1 MTTYLDQPMPIDDHR
16 RYELK
21 RRHVHTNSRTRLI
34 IFLQRLIKCIC
45 NKLSCTWRLNEGEK
59 LRQGIIPMNSNGNS
73 NHVKVLVLGSGPA
86 GLSAALYAARAELA
100 SVVLTGIQL
109 GGQAALTY
117 AIENYPGFPEGV
129 GGAQLGE
136 LFQKQAEH
144 FGAKVEFDTASEV
157 DLSKRPFIV
166 KADSGEYAA
175 DTIIVSTGADP
186 NKLKV
191 PGEEELTGRGVSYCA
206 TCDGWFFKDKKVI
219 IVGGGD
225 SALEEAL
232 FITRYAS
239 SVTVI
244 HRRAEFR
251 ASTLLQKRAKEHP
264 KMNFIMNTVVTE
276 VIGTEK
282 VEAVRLKNIQTGDET
297 IFETDGVFIFIG
309 HTPNT
314 QMFKGQLEMDNLG
327 YIKVDDKMQTSK
339 AGVFAAGE
347 AADFAFSSGRHLG
360 GNGCRGRHRGD
371 SLPRSRIRLGSRRMR
386 RRAFVVTITN
396 ESPFLCQSVLSVE
409 KVTNVLFQRK
419 TFG

>member
-1 MTTYLDQPMPIDDHR
+1 MA
-16 RYELK
+16 
-21 RRHVHTNSRTRLI
+21 
-34 IFLQRLIKCIC
+34 
-45 NKLSCTWRLNEGEK
+45 
-59 LRQGIIPMNSNGNS
+59 SNGNS

-100 SVVLTGIQL
+100 PVVLTGVQL

-117 AIENYPGFPEGV
+117 TIEIYPGFPEGV

-144 FGAKVEFDTASEV
+144 FGAKVEFDTANGV
-157 DLSKRPFIV
+157 DFSKRPFIV
-166 KADSGEYAA
+166 KTDSGEYTA
-175 DTIIVSTGADP
+175 DTMIISTGADP

-206 TCDGWFFKDKKVI
+206 TCDGWFFKEKKVI

-225 SALEEAL
+225 SALEEGL

-244 HRRAEFR
+244 HRREEFR
-251 ASTLLQKRAKEHP
+251 ASPLLQKRAKEHP
-264 KMNFIMNTVVTE
+264 KMNFILNTVVTE
-276 VIGTEK
+276 VIGTDK
-282 VEAVRLKNIQTGDET
+282 VESVRLKNIKTSHET

-327 YIKVDDKMQTSK
+327 YIKIDDKMQTSK

-347 AADFAFSSGRHLG
+347 AAAA
-360 GNGCRGRHRGD
+360 
-371 SLPRSRIRLGSRRMR
+371 PIP
-386 RRAFVVTITN
+386 AEVTT
-396 ESPFLCQSVLSVE
+396 
-409 KVTNVLFQRK
+409 
-419 TFG
+419 